1 MSRILRLVLTVTTA
15 LCAWLW
21 VGVAEASELEAPRCD
36 GRAATTF
43 AEPPT
48 MQPLMRSLQVLGAE
62 EECTPEEHADVCGQR
77 RAPAPPPD
85 QLHGD
90 PILPS
95 APAAVSIAAPLAA
108 GTLGP
113 APVRLVAASA
123 HVGSLERPPR

>member
-36 GRAATTF
+36 GRGATTF
-43 AEPPT
+43 AAPPT
-48 MQPLMRSLQVLGAE
+48 MQPLMRSLQVLGTE
-62 EECTPEEHADVCGQR
+62 EECTPEEHADVCGQH

-85 QLHGD
+85 QLQGD
-90 PILPS
+90 PILPA
-95 APAAVSIAAPLAA
+95 APAAVAVPAPLAS

-113 APVRLVAASA
+113 APVQLVAASA
-123 HVGSLERPPR
+123 HTDSLERPPR